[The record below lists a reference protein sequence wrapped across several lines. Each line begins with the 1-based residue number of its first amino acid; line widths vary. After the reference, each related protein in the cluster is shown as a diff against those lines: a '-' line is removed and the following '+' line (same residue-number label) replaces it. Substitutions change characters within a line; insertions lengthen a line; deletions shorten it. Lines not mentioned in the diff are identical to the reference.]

1 MPRIALNLLAQ
12 AVDMRFERMRRDP
25 GVVPPHLAEQRI
37 AADDPVAGAIEIF
50 EDRGFLFGQTH
61 LFAGAA
67 VDHQLGAGL
76 KRVRP
81 DPQHRIVAM
90 LALPQMRAQPRQED
104 AEPERLRHIVIGA
117 GIEPRHSV
125 GLAVGR
131 SQHDDGR
138 ADPGATHPAAQLAA
152 IHIGEPDIEEDR
164 VEPLAPRRGER
175 LHRSVGLDGG
185 KLAVLLQLL
194 GQRMAQCRVV
204 VDDQDLAK
212 TAHTLSTLLPTH
224 SADCGTNYRFIRPI
238 GGIYPR
244 LRTGA
249 AAKLPVFRRPHLP
262 DGREEWQACAETA
275 GTPLASAYDIT
286 PYEVSLGRTADPP
299 IARLGPS
306 RPSHRRRPFRVAARR
321 AGVALRP
328 GRSRA
333 GPRGG
338 IRQ

>member
-1 MPRIALNLLAQ
+1 GMRRIALDLLAQ
-12 AVDMRFERMRRDP
+12 PVDMRFERMRRDP
-25 GVVPPHLAEQRI
+25 GVIPPHLAEQRI

-76 KRVRP
+76 KRVGP
-81 DPQHRIVAM
+81 DRHRRSGSCENCAYPLYPVAH
-90 LALPQMRAQPRQED
+90 PFR
-104 AEPERLRHIVIGA
+104 RLRD
-117 GIEPRHSV
+117 ELS
-125 GLAVGR
+125 LY
-131 SQHDDGR
+131 S
-138 ADPGATHPAAQLAA
+138 
-152 IHIGEPDIEEDR
+152 PDWR
-164 VEPLAPRRGER
+164 N
-175 LHRSVGLDGG
+175 
-185 KLAVLLQLL
+185 
-194 GQRMAQCRVV
+194 
-204 VDDQDLAK
+204 
-212 TAHTLSTLLPTH
+212 LSP
-224 SADCGTNYRFIRPI
+224 SADRGCGQITRFP
-238 GGIYPR
+238 
-244 LRTGA
+244 TA
-249 AAKLPVFRRPHLP
+249 AHLL